1 MRDVLISAANSMSWT
16 LFVGW
21 LRSLRLGALSLV
33 GEPVE
38 WFSSLEG
45 LADRYSIIV
54 NDGSEKRLNTRRKQ
68 GTLDRISKEEQSTE
82 NWGM

>member
-33 GEPVE
+33 GEPV
-38 WFSSLEG
+38 
-45 LADRYSIIV
+45 D
-54 NDGSEKRLNTRRKQ
+54 
-68 GTLDRISKEEQSTE
+68 
-82 NWGM
+82 